1 MQKSKPE
8 IIFTFPIALGG
19 VSSFNF
25 NIINNSKLLK
35 GFYSKVILLKEKN
48 DTRPVFTEKFD
59 VDEEIV
65 FEISST
71 ENQYYLQKRFSRLLG
86 TKEGAIVTDN
96 GFTME
101 AARRFNN
108 PKTVFSLLHDK
119 YYVDQQIKLGKIA
132 DVAIAHSTFFSNTLI
147 QSDTA
152 IWGNNVF
159 YIPYGVKQI
168 QVLPPKE
175 NSTLKLV
182 FLGRLE
188 ASKNPLLLF
197 KIQQALMKKNIKV
210 DWTIIGQGSQKN
222 ELIEQW
228 KNDEVQFYEPT
239 TTDDVYAIM
248 KKQDLFIFPTIFEGT
263 PVAILEAMACG
274 VVTIVNDLPG
284 GIKDIISDSVGF
296 KIKNNN
302 INDYVLAIE
311 KLDNDRNL
319 LKKMQESSFQ
329 LAHKEFDIVN
339 NADNYIS
346 VFMKF
351 KIYADTSKNKPKR
364 FKKLDLPIVPNFV
377 SQIVRKLKQ

>member
-1 MQKSKPE
+1 MQGTKPE

-19 VSSFNF
+19 VTSFNF
-25 NIINNSKLLK
+25 NIINNSKLLNN
-35 GFYSKVILLKEKN
+35 FYSKVILLKEVN
-48 DTRPVFTEKFD
+48 ETRPAFTEKFD

-71 ENQYYLQKRFSRLLG
+71 ENQYYLQKRFSKLLG
-86 TKEGAIVTDN
+86 NKEGAIITDN

-108 PKTVFSLLHDK
+108 PKTVFSLLHDD
-119 YYVDQQIKLGKIA
+119 YYVDQQKKLGKIA
-132 DVAIAHSTFFSNTLI
+132 DVAIGHSTVFSNALLH
-147 QSDTA
+147 SDTA
-152 IWGNNVF
+152 IWGNKVF

-168 QVLPPKE
+168 QALPPKN

-197 KIQQALMKKNIKV
+197 KIQQELIKRNIKV

-222 ELIEQW
+222 DLIEQW
-228 KNDEVQFYEPT
+228 KNDEVQFYEPAT
-239 TTDDVYAIM
+239 TADVYAIL
-248 KKQDLFIFPTIFEGT
+248 KKQDLFIFPTKFEGT

-284 GIKDIISDSVGF
+284 GIRDIISEKIGF

-302 INDYVLAIE
+302 INDFVLAIE
-311 KLDNDRNL
+311 KLENDRNL
-319 LKKMQESSFQ
+319 LKQMQESNFE

-351 KIYADTSKNKPKR
+351 NLYADSSKNKPKR

-377 SQIVRKLKQ
+377 SQILRKLKQ